1 MAGLQLDNVYQPFS
15 KLFQWLHRHA
25 ATAGASSPDSRQQ
38 PPDFVI
44 GGVTEKYTAMRIDSG
59 SDSEPWSCRGR
70 RYRPLYN
77 VCVTGARPAGLG

>member
-44 GGVTEKYTAMRIDSG
+44 GGVTEKFTAMRIDSDPIG
-59 SDSEPWSCRGR
+59 TLELSQAPVSAD
-70 RYRPLYN
+70 
-77 VCVTGARPAGLG
+77 V